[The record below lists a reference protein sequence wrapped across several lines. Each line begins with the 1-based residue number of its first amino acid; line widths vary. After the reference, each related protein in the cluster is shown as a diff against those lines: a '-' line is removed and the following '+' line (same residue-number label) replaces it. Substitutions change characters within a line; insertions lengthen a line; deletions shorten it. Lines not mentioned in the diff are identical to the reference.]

1 MSRIGMSMPGIPQGK
16 LIIEELP
23 PNCARVFYIPPDE
36 KLPQSGAY
44 ADEADEADEHRTQIM
59 FINGQDKSI
68 TVFPTNT
75 LAGHNDFLKQK
86 YSQIKRITIKG
97 TSLWNSDFGWTIPY
111 FAEEV
116 MELLE
121 NLPSGFIKNFD
132 YGLGL
137 AKDYRFIVEAVESL
151 SKCTEIMI
159 SKSEPTSI
167 SENREIFT
175 ISATDFECARKKLNS
190 ITRICQTAARSVK
203 DVSTYNI
210 LAESLGLPEKTAQ
223 SGRHPLRKF
232 FTSTAQG
239 QEPLADNEQE
249 AVLSTITRHTKSIA
263 ETKPESLAKL
273 RGNIELV
280 TLERLSERYAEML
293 RKKLKE
299 SSWQEFFHE
308 NPFILNM
315 AFGYPVIKVQDQA
328 SVGGRKI
335 SGSGEKFSDFLV
347 KNSLTN
353 NTAIFEI
360 KTPHAVLLNKKP
372 FREGVY
378 TPSAELSGSI
388 NQALDQKYQF
398 QSQIAQIKNN
408 SRIYDI
414 ESYSVHCNL
423 IIGTMPSGDDQLK
436 SFEIFR
442 RNSKDVEIV
451 TFDELLEKLKQLKNF
466 LLTAD
471 RDAVAL

>member
-1 MSRIGMSMPGIPQGK
+1 MARIGMSMPGIPQGK
-16 LIIEELP
+16 LTIEELF
-23 PNCARVFYIPPDE
+23 PNCVEVFYIPPAE
-36 KLPQSGAY
+36 KLAQSGAS
-44 ADEADEADEHRTQIM
+44 AEEADKHRTQIM
-59 FINGQDKSI
+59 LINGQDKFI

-75 LAGHNDFLKQK
+75 LAGHDDFLKQK
-86 YSQIKRITIKG
+86 YNQIRRITLAD
-97 TSLWNSDFGWTIPY
+97 TSLWNSAFGWTTPSSP
-111 FAEEV
+111 EEV

-121 NLPSGFIKNFD
+121 DLPSGFIKDFD

-151 SKCTEIMI
+151 SGCTEIVI

-167 SENREIFT
+167 SENGEIFT
-175 ISATDFECARKKLNS
+175 ISATDFELARKTLNS
-190 ITRICQTAARSVK
+190 ITNIGRTAARSVK
-203 DVSTYNI
+203 DVSAYNI
-210 LAESLGLPEKTAQ
+210 LAKSLSLPEKTAK

-232 FTSTAQG
+232 LTSTAQG
-239 QEPLADNEQE
+239 QEPLADDEQE
-249 AVLSTITRHTKSIA
+249 AVLSTITKHTKSIA
-263 ETKPESLAKL
+263 EAKPESLAKL
-273 RGNIELV
+273 QGNIELV
-280 TLERLSERYAEML
+280 TLEMLIERYADMMG
-293 RKKLKE
+293 KKLKE
-299 SSWQEFFHE
+299 NSWQEFFHE

-328 SVGGRKI
+328 SVGGRKL
-335 SGSGEKFSDFLV
+335 SGSGEKVTDFLV

-408 SRIYDI
+408 SRIYDL
-414 ESYSVHCNL
+414 ESYSVHCSL

-451 TFDELLEKLKQLKNF
+451 TFDELLEKLKQLKDF
-466 LLTAD
+466 LVTAD
-471 RDAVAL
+471 GDAENEI